1 MRAIRSLAFLAY
13 LSTVSAFSGRHAAHH
28 GLLQIPPSFAHDD
41 IHMYPALHPEHDPN
55 NLRHLIPEDSKE
67 LYYSQEGHRPALHGA
82 KHGRLH
88 ATFSRPTVV
97 LDHSSHIEDVNCGN
111 GNIEIC
117 FAPEAFAT
125 VETEWKKYE
134 NESFNLITYHVGC
147 GHLTGEYRSFF
158 IASQPTF
165 EGNCVT
171 VLAELTDEQEEIQ
184 EAKLNW
190 GTYQRPDIAKRQ
202 RVLGHVKVAKAD
214 PQMQMRNLMASDRL
228 NGTGNITSGGMSD
241 LTKDAAAVKNFF
253 GTDSINT
260 DIPDEYEIGLDYLS
274 DSEYDQFVK
283 RGLFS
288 WIVEGINAIIKAVV
302 NLIEKTRQAIETAV
316 KIIVAIAEV
325 SLKLLMVPFGVPF
338 EQGYHAD
345 INFDHRTGGGKL
357 ATDLGSA
364 LGGTETG
371 FALSKPG
378 AAVQME
384 CESCGAKANFS
395 FGGELAFS
403 ISKGIYRAEV
413 SFINH
418 EDFVFDAIY
427 GITVDAKAFKA
438 GSAKGGFKTTIEKEL
453 FALPFYAIKIPKII
467 TIGPQAVIN
476 TAASVYVDAH
486 GEFRAG
492 ARFSIESGEV
502 ILDAMEPQRNKA
514 SGFTPHIEP
523 IFELKKGNVVAT
535 ADLALPVGV
544 EVALDILGGT
554 WKKSVGVYT
563 APSIYFTAGVS
574 SGEGHACNNGVELR
588 AGAKNR
594 IYSSALGI
602 WEYEFKELGITFY
615 ETARKRVN
623 NLYRAKGWNATQVE
637 PTSTLFNNVAATFGG
652 QENLASNT
660 TFNLTKP
667 GPIIYEDEHFQSKS
681 SKDDKDKLRKLPKT
695 NGFRLIQ
702 DAGQTSTLV
711 SGKDGRIYM
720 VNNSAE
726 YDISAPWGGL
736 EVDKNIFSY
745 DVFGRLIW
753 FDAEHLSEPILGWY
767 RMVELGVSAAEH
779 MPRRAKAATFS
790 VMKSDG
796 IETYGVSF
804 NHPESVSESEKEFW
818 FPTVCKGKDGLR
830 LFATPYLVDKD
841 GIAHS
846 RKDPD
851 KKINILQLAYH
862 ADRKHYK
869 VDGARDTKSNK
880 FGDTKACITVRL
892 TSDRKSTVAVS

>member
-1 MRAIRSLAFLAY
+1 MRAIQFLAFLAC

-55 NLRHLIPEDSKE
+55 YLRHLTPEDSQD

-82 KHGRLH
+82 KHG
-88 ATFSRPTVV
+88 
-97 LDHSSHIEDVNCGN
+97 
-111 GNIEIC
+111 
-117 FAPEAFAT
+117 
-125 VETEWKKYE
+125 
-134 NESFNLITYHVGC
+134 
-147 GHLTGEYRSFF
+147 EYRSFF
-158 IASQPTF
+158 IASQPAF

-190 GTYQRPDIAKRQ
+190 GTYQRPDIAK
-202 RVLGHVKVAKAD
+202 
-214 PQMQMRNLMASDRL
+214 MQNLMAFDRL
-228 NGTGNITSGGMSD
+228 DGTGNIMSGGMSD

-274 DSEYDQFVK
+274 DSEYDK
-283 RGLFS
+283 
-288 WIVEGINAIIKAVV
+288 
-302 NLIEKTRQAIETAV
+302 
-316 KIIVAIAEV
+316 
-325 SLKLLMVPFGVPF
+325 
-338 EQGYHAD
+338 
-345 INFDHRTGGGKL
+345 TGGGKL

-364 LGGTETG
+364 LGGTQTG

-384 CESCGAKANFS
+384 CKSCGAKANFS

-403 ISKGIYRAEV
+403 ISKGIYRVEV

-427 GITVDAKAFKA
+427 GITVDAKAFKE
-438 GSAKGGFKTTIEKEL
+438 GSAKGGFQTTIEKEL
-453 FALPFYAIKIPKII
+453 FALPFYAIKIPKFI
-467 TIGPQAVIN
+467 TIGPQAVVN
-476 TAASVYVDAH
+476 TAASFYVDVH
-486 GEFRAG
+486 GEFRA
-492 ARFSIESGEV
+492 
-502 ILDAMEPQRNKA
+502 A

-523 IFELKKGNVVAT
+523 IFELKGKVVAT

-574 SGEGHACNNGVELR
+574 SGEGHACNNGVKLR

-602 WEYEFKELGITFY
+602 WNEFKELDITFY
-615 ETARKRVN
+615 ETG
-623 NLYRAKGWNATQVE
+623 LGCLSAKGWNATQVE
-637 PTSTLFNNVAATFGG
+637 PTTTLFNNVAATFGG

-660 TFNLTKP
+660 TFNLTKL

-681 SKDDKDKLRKLPKT
+681 SKDDKNKLRKLLKT
-695 NGFRLIQ
+695 NGFPLIQ

-711 SGKDGRIYM
+711 SGKDGRIYLA
-720 VNNSAE
+720 NNSAE
-726 YDISAPWGGL
+726 YDISAPWGAL

-753 FDAEHLSEPILGWY
+753 FDAERIASGNDKRSTTAL
-767 RMVELGVSAAEH
+767 
-779 MPRRAKAATFS
+779 
-790 VMKSDG
+790 
-796 IETYGVSF
+796 
-804 NHPESVSESEKEFW
+804 
-818 FPTVCKGKDGLR
+818 
-830 LFATPYLVDKD
+830 PYS
-841 GIAHS
+841 I
-846 RKDPD
+846 
-851 KKINILQLAYH
+851 
-862 ADRKHYK
+862 
-869 VDGARDTKSNK
+869 
-880 FGDTKACITVRL
+880 
-892 TSDRKSTVAVS
+892 

>member
-1 MRAIRSLAFLAY
+1 MRAIQFLAFLAC

-55 NLRHLIPEDSKE
+55 YLRHLTPEDSQD
-67 LYYSQEGHRPALHGA
+67 LYYSQEGHRRHCLTWRKTRSVARNLLA
-82 KHGRLH
+82 Y
-88 ATFSRPTVV
+88 
-97 LDHSSHIEDVNCGN
+97 
-111 GNIEIC
+111 
-117 FAPEAFAT
+117 AT

-134 NESFNLITYHVGC
+134 NESFNLITNHVGC

-158 IASQPTF
+158 IASQPAF

-190 GTYQRPDIAKRQ
+190 GTYQRPDIAK
-202 RVLGHVKVAKAD
+202 
-214 PQMQMRNLMASDRL
+214 NLMASDRL
-228 NGTGNITSGGMSD
+228 DGTGNIMSGGMSD

-274 DSEYDQFVK
+274 DSEYDK
-283 RGLFS
+283 
-288 WIVEGINAIIKAVV
+288 
-302 NLIEKTRQAIETAV
+302 
-316 KIIVAIAEV
+316 
-325 SLKLLMVPFGVPF
+325 
-338 EQGYHAD
+338 
-345 INFDHRTGGGKL
+345 TGGGKL

-364 LGGTETG
+364 LGGTQTG

-384 CESCGAKANFS
+384 CKSCGAKANFS

-403 ISKGIYRAEV
+403 ISKGIYRVEV

-427 GITVDAKAFKA
+427 GITVDAKAFKE
-438 GSAKGGFKTTIEKEL
+438 GSAKGGFQTTIEKEL
-453 FALPFYAIKIPKII
+453 FALPFYAIKIPK
-467 TIGPQAVIN
+467 
-476 TAASVYVDAH
+476 
-486 GEFRAG
+486 
-492 ARFSIESGEV
+492 FSIESGEV

-523 IFELKKGNVVAT
+523 IFELKGKVVAT

-574 SGEGHACNNGVELR
+574 SGEGHACNNGVKLR

-602 WEYEFKELGITFY
+602 WNEFKELDITFY
-615 ETARKRVN
+615 ETG
-623 NLYRAKGWNATQVE
+623 LGCLSAKGWNATQVE
-637 PTSTLFNNVAATFGG
+637 PTTTLFNNVAATFGG

-660 TFNLTKP
+660 TFNLTKL

-681 SKDDKDKLRKLPKT
+681 SKDDKNKLRKLLKT
-695 NGFRLIQ
+695 NGFPLIQ

-711 SGKDGRIYM
+711 SGKDGRIYLA
-720 VNNSAE
+720 NNSAE
-726 YDISAPWGGL
+726 YDISAPWGAL

-753 FDAEHLSEPILGWY
+753 FDAERIASGNDKRSTTAL
-767 RMVELGVSAAEH
+767 
-779 MPRRAKAATFS
+779 
-790 VMKSDG
+790 
-796 IETYGVSF
+796 
-804 NHPESVSESEKEFW
+804 
-818 FPTVCKGKDGLR
+818 
-830 LFATPYLVDKD
+830 PYS
-841 GIAHS
+841 I
-846 RKDPD
+846 
-851 KKINILQLAYH
+851 
-862 ADRKHYK
+862 
-869 VDGARDTKSNK
+869 
-880 FGDTKACITVRL
+880 
-892 TSDRKSTVAVS
+892 

>member
-1 MRAIRSLAFLAY
+1 MRAIQFLAFLAC

-28 GLLQIPPSFAHDD
+28 GLLQIPPSFAYGD

-55 NLRHLIPEDSKE
+55 YLRHLTPEDSQD
-67 LYYSQEGHRPALHGA
+67 LYYSQEGHRRHCLTWRKTRSVARNLLA
-82 KHGRLH
+82 Y
-88 ATFSRPTVV
+88 
-97 LDHSSHIEDVNCGN
+97 
-111 GNIEIC
+111 
-117 FAPEAFAT
+117 AT

-134 NESFNLITYHVGC
+134 NESLNLITNHVGC

-165 EGNCVT
+165 EDNCVT

-202 RVLGHVKVAKAD
+202 RILGHVKVAKAD

-228 NGTGNITSGGMSD
+228 NGTRNITSGGMSD
-241 LTKDAAAVKNFF
+241 LTKDAAAVKNFV

-260 DIPDEYEIGLDYLS
+260 DIPYEYEIGLDYLS

-325 SLKLLMVPFGVPF
+325 SLKLLMVPFGGP
-338 EQGYHAD
+338 
-345 INFDHRTGGGKL
+345 IRTR
-357 ATDLGSA
+357 
-364 LGGTETG
+364 TG

-384 CESCGAKANFS
+384 CKRCGAKANFS

-427 GITVDAKAFKA
+427 GITVDAKAFKE
-438 GSAKGGFKTTIEKEL
+438 GSAKGGFQTTIEKEL

-467 TIGPQAVIN
+467 TIGPQA
-476 TAASVYVDAH
+476 
-486 GEFRAG
+486 
-492 ARFSIESGEV
+492 SGEV

-523 IFELKKGNVVAT
+523 IFELKGKVVAT

-563 APSIYFTAGVS
+563 APSIYFTAGF
-574 SGEGHACNNGVELR
+574 GTPH
-588 AGAKNR
+588 
-594 IYSSALGI
+594 I
-602 WEYEFKELGITFY
+602 EYEFKELDITFY
-615 ETARKRVN
+615 ETG
-623 NLYRAKGWNATQVE
+623 LGCLSAKGWNATQVE
-637 PTSTLFNNVAATFGG
+637 PTTTLFNNVAATFGG

-660 TFNLTKP
+660 TFNLTKL

-681 SKDDKDKLRKLPKT
+681 SKDDKNKLRKLLKT
-695 NGFRLIQ
+695 NGFPLIQ
-702 DAGQTSTLV
+702 GAGQTSTLV
-711 SGKDGRIYM
+711 SGKDGRIYLA
-720 VNNSAE
+720 NNSAE
-726 YDISAPWGGL
+726 YDISAPWGDL

-753 FDAEHLSEPILGWY
+753 FDAERIASGNDKRSTTAL
-767 RMVELGVSAAEH
+767 
-779 MPRRAKAATFS
+779 
-790 VMKSDG
+790 
-796 IETYGVSF
+796 
-804 NHPESVSESEKEFW
+804 
-818 FPTVCKGKDGLR
+818 
-830 LFATPYLVDKD
+830 PYS
-841 GIAHS
+841 I
-846 RKDPD
+846 
-851 KKINILQLAYH
+851 
-862 ADRKHYK
+862 
-869 VDGARDTKSNK
+869 
-880 FGDTKACITVRL
+880 
-892 TSDRKSTVAVS
+892 